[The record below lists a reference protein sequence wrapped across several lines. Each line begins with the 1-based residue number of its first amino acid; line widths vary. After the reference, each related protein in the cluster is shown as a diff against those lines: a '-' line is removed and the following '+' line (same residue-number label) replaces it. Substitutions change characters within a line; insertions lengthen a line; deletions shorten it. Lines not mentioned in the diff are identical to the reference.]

1 MFAGLGLVVASL
13 ALPTLASA
21 QDAKGISASDKAANY
36 RHREGEYGG
45 ATPGVVHPY
54 SDEDQKRRFRRPKPR
69 RKNSLYWLGFQAKDD
84 GSARIFAQLTRE
96 VEYSQRMEGNVLI
109 VHVAGVRHLSRNT
122 IRRID
127 TRFFSTAVL
136 EIKTMRVS
144 RRRARKGKP
153 ARKAGIE
160 IHVTFKN
167 PADAREATASL
178 KKEKDDFFYLYL
190 DFSPATTLPEEAEG
204 ERSGGVE

>member
-13 ALPTLASA
+13 ATPTVAIA
-21 QDAKGISASDKAANY
+21 DKGKGVSVSKSPTPSY

-54 SDEDQKRRFRRPKPR
+54 ADEEQKRRFRRPKPR
-69 RKNSLYWLGFQAKDD
+69 RKNAMYWLGFQAKND
-84 GSARIFAQLTRE
+84 GSARVFAQLTRDA
-96 VEYSQRMEGNVLI
+96 EYSQRMDGNVLVI
-109 VHVAGVRHLSRNT
+109 HVAGVRHLSRNT

-127 TRFFSTAVL
+127 TRFFASAIQ
-136 EIKTMRVS
+136 EIKSKRVR

-167 PADAREATASL
+167 PVDAREATASL
-178 KKEKDDFFYLYL
+178 QKEKDEFYYLYL
-190 DFSPATTLPEEAEG
+190 DFSPATALPEAGEDGAE
-204 ERSGGVE
+204 